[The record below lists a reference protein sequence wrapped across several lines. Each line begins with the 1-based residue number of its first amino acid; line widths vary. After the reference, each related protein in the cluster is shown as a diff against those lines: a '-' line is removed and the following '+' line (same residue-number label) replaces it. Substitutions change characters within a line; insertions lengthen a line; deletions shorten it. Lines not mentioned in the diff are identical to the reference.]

1 MRRTFW
7 VAALLISVAGCTV
20 NVKQVR
26 IDASTLDAPV
36 PKAIV
41 STRCAYRL
49 LSIVDERP
57 SGDMAGALGANLIT
71 LENAPALIRERLLK
85 SGIADAQGE
94 GRDVEIRLMR
104 LYMME
109 NLYTRF
115 PIVVY
120 QAKIDGSDPFV
131 VRSQLGEM
139 SWSTDPARAHEGYAR
154 ALQDANARLI
164 SVLNEHC
171 R

>member
-1 MRRTFW
+1 MT
-7 VAALLISVAGCTV
+7 VLLVPAAGCTV

-26 IDASTLDAPV
+26 IDASTLDAPA
-36 PKAIV
+36 PNTIV

-49 LSIVDERP
+49 TSIVDERP
-57 SGDMAGALGANLIT
+57 SGDLAGALGANLLT
-71 LENAPALIRERLLK
+71 LENAPVLIRERLVK
-85 SGIADAQGE
+85 SGIADAEGQGR
-94 GRDVEIRLMR
+94 GVEIRLMR

-120 QAKIDGSDPFV
+120 QAKIDDGDPFV

-154 ALQDANARLI
+154 ALQDANVRL
-164 SVLNEHC
+164 VGALNERC